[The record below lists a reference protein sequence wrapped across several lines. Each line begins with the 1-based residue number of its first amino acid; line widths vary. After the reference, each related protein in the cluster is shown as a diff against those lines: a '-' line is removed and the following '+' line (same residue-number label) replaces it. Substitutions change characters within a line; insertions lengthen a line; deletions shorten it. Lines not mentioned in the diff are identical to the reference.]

1 MSDYLVRQQKQLGPS
16 GEYTAYFLSLFGDD
30 LIPNTTLSHPSAASL
45 ALRDQVEAWLREI
58 SPGARIH
65 PTARLDMDLV
75 GLHYSFN
82 MGTQISNMYRA
93 TNVGFGIT
101 YILPVIVAMLASPAG
116 TLLLIENPEAH
127 LHPKGQA
134 CMGDLLARAAN
145 AGVQVVVE
153 THSDHVLNG
162 IRLAVRHGR
171 LGPDHARLHFSAGR
185 RGADRRMRLCRPASI
200 TTGASLPGRT
210 TSSISG
216 TKAWKLCSNRGHVT
230 RHGPR
235 DGFE

>member
-171 LGPDHARLHFSAGR
+171 LGPDHARLHFFRRPEGGGQANEVVSPRIDYNGR
-185 RGADRRMRLCRPASI
+185 IAPWPNDFFDQWDK
-200 TTGASLPGRT
+200 SLE
-210 TSSISG
+210 
-216 TKAWKLCSNRGHVT
+216 ALL
-230 RHGPR
+230 
-235 DGFE
+235 